1 MNWMNGCPSAEEE
14 DEEDDVNTNIKSPR
28 LHQSADEF

>member
-1 MNWMNGCPSAEEE
+1 MSWMNGPSE